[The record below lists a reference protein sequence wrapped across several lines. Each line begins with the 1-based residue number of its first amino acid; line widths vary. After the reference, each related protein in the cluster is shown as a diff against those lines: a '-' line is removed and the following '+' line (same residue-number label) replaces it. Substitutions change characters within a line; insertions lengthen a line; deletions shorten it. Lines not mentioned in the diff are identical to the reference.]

1 MAEKKGNSKA
11 RSAIAEP
18 ELLIRRT
25 FRAPRELVFAA
36 WTEPDHLKHWQGAP
50 KGMTVTPYESD
61 IRTGGRYRISMRG
74 SDGSEHW
81 LQGVYREVVPPERL
95 VFTHSWLDGEG
106 KSQKETLV
114 TVTFEERDGKTELTL
129 RQTGFSS
136 ETSRD
141 GHESGW
147 SSALERLAEY
157 LAGLA

>member
-1 MAEKKGNSKA
+1 MAEKKGNSNV
-11 RSAIAEP
+11 SVIAEP

-36 WTEPDHLKHWQGAP
+36 WTDPKHLEHWQGAP

-61 IRTGGRYRISMRG
+61 IRSGGRYRISMRA

-95 VFTHSWLDGEG
+95 VFTHTWLDAGG
-106 KSQKETLV
+106 KPQKETLV
-114 TVTFEERDGKTELTL
+114 TVTLEDRGGITELTL

-136 ETSRD
+136 TASRD

-147 SSALERLAEY
+147 SSALELLAEY
-157 LAGLA
+157 LAELA